1 MKYLKKFATEA
12 EKAAWQKGSD
22 YAMPNV
28 LLVDGVVTFNA
39 PKFGVY
45 IQHVDGKLYTTDVW
59 TSGGFSN
66 DDANGVAVITE
77 NASFVISKTGF
88 DTRIK
93 WSSDTATLVDGILT
107 SADATVAKT
116 DFAGF
121 ANTQLMLA
129 TDTSGAGYSCAN
141 FTFPNGAK
149 GYLPA
154 LGEWNIAYQNKAAI
168 NSAMN
173 IIGGTMLGSNFYY
186 SSTQSSNYY
195 VWGQNWESGSMDTKY
210 KNDTGFVRAFTTI

>member
-1 MKYLKKFATEA
+1 MKYLRKFETEA

-39 PKFGVY
+39 PQFGVY
-45 IQHVDGKLYTTDVW
+45 IQHTDGKLYTTDAW
-59 TSGGFSN
+59 TAKDFSN
-66 DDANGVAVITE
+66 DDANGVAVLTE
-77 NASFVISKTGF
+77 NVSFVISKTGF
-88 DTRIK
+88 DTKMK
-93 WSSDTATLVDGILT
+93 WTSGSSPHVDGILT
-107 SADATVAKT
+107 SSDATVAKT

-121 ANTQLMLA
+121 ANTQLMLV

-154 LGEWNIAYQNKAAI
+154 LGEWDIAYQNKAAI

-195 VWGQNWESGSMDTKY
+195 VWGLHWESGSTSTSYKFDTSS
-210 KNDTGFVRAFTTI
+210 VRAFTTI